1 MASWT
6 NQSTSSL
13 LPGEPWTSA
22 KALAAFENPEAIAE
36 GASGAPVQTAAW
48 HSYDRT
54 NVGDS
59 GNGKYYEFST
69 DGAVATAETPNFE
82 NNYEYRILGVNLGVA
97 SNTTANPWVVDGLVG
112 GSWVNI
118 ATTATPTATVL
129 TSHRIDFDCWIC
141 SPRRS
146 RPFASTVFAGYWNAP
161 GAGTFGGYRT
171 TQFTGASA
179 ITRVRVRFIG
189 RDIGRGDIYL
199 LRRRED

>member
-36 GASGAPVQTAAW
+36 GASGAPVQTASW
-48 HSYDRT
+48 HSYNRT

-97 SNTTANPWVVDGLVG
+97 SGASPSTWVVDGLVG

-118 ATTATPTATVL
+118 ATTSTASFTVL
-129 TSHRIDFDCWIC
+129 TADRIDFDCWIC

-146 RPFASTVFAGYWNAP
+146 RPFASTVFAGYWDE
-161 GAGTFGGYRT
+161 GAGTTFGGYRT
-171 TQFTGASA
+171 TLLSSA
-179 ITRVRVRFIG
+179 ATITRARVRYIG
-189 RDIGRGDIYL
+189 ENIGRGDIYL

>member
-22 KALAAFENPEAIAE
+22 KALAAFENPTALAE
-36 GASGAPVQTAAW
+36 GASGAPVLSTGW
-48 HSYDRT
+48 HSYNRT

-59 GNGKYYEFST
+59 GTGVYYSFAT

-82 NNYEYRILGVNLGVA
+82 NNYEYRLLGVNLGISANATA
-97 SNTTANPWVVDGLVG
+97 STWVVDALVG

-118 ATTATPTATVL
+118 ATTSTASSTVV
-129 TSHRIDFDCWIC
+129 TSDRIDFDCWIC

-146 RPFASTVFAGYWNAP
+146 RPFASTVFAGYWDE
-161 GAGTFGGYRT
+161 GSGSTFGGYRT
-171 TQFTGASA
+171 TQRSSSTS
-179 ITRVRVRFIG
+179 ITRARVRYIG
-189 RDIGRGDIYL
+189 QNIGRGDLYL

>member
-6 NQSTSSL
+6 SQSTSSL

-36 GASGAPVQTAAW
+36 GASGSPVLSTGW

-59 GNGKYYEFST
+59 GTGVYYDFAT

-82 NNYEYRILGVNLGVA
+82 SNYEYRILGVNLGVSANVAA
-97 SNTTANPWVVDGLVG
+97 STWVIDALVG

-118 ATTATPTATVL
+118 ATTAIASSTVV
-129 TSHRIDFDCWIC
+129 TSDRIDFDCWIC

-146 RPFASTVFAGYWNAP
+146 RPFASTVFAGYWDE
-161 GAGTFGGYRT
+161 GSGSTFGGYRT
-171 TQFTGASA
+171 TQLSSSTT
-179 ITRVRVRFIG
+179 ITRARVRYIG
-189 RDIGRGDIYL
+189 QNIGRGTLYL